1 MADLTIF
8 EKYPGSYRLDQP
20 DFSHV
25 SKCNYAKGIVTAFYA
40 ANDDDPLVVK
50 DVCDLMVGDQKF
62 EKVPIFYHPP
72 KTYADNWKLNAEPS
86 VHPYGGLPSPSAA
99 WADFWKASGSLV
111 DAQGEVVADIPEGGL
126 VFKDQAVARGAYSF
140 SVDDE
145 VAVMLQEGIAVAV
158 IGFADGIPRRP
169 FDYVE
174 VNMPPQ
180 VLDTFDPNEPIG
192 DPHCPYILQ
201 LSDTIR
207 LVTPSGPEPGTLPPT
222 GGSLGPDGFDLK
234 LLKDAKVFPDETAHP
249 TGGSS
254 ILFELNYH
262 YQCFYG
268 QPVPRGEI
276 VLNRN
281 LWNPIPDIQF
291 GPFQGY
297 FRLNSPLG
305 PSDEPPWADYLAQWL
320 VICDTHQ
327 TTQSYGGPNQPWA
340 GLWPGTL
347 EEGSLGRPDYW
358 LWLVDDPKNADNQ
371 SKTDYVMRTY
381 MIEAGPIVYLARV
394 FYQHTTPP
402 VAGGKVWYWK
412 NRISWATDGFPPPP
426 GWSGYDT
433 EAFPRLQWT
442 APMWSY
448 GSPNPLP
455 TSIDQCFPP
464 PDGYLPGIRSQETFA
479 SDYPYFVYAAP
490 SSKEILDGIEGI
502 VAASNSGVDVTA
514 AMGGS
519 QIPPVPEGFRD
530 VRGKGVGEEAGAGFL
545 IPPVGNLR
553 ELNFK
558 IAARIGT

>member
-234 LLKDAKVFPDETAHP
+234 LLKDAKVFPDEVAHP
-249 TGGSS
+249 TPGPP
-254 ILFELNYH
+254 ILLEFQYR

-268 QPVPRGEI
+268 QPAPRGDI
-276 VLNRN
+276 ILDPN
-281 LWNPIPDIQF
+281 LFNPIPDYQF
-291 GPFQGY
+291 GPFFGY
-297 FRLNSPLG
+297 MRFNAPNDPFEGS
-305 PSDEPPWADYLAQWL
+305 WVDYLAQWL
-320 VICDTHQ
+320 STCDTIQ
-327 TTQSYGGPNQPWA
+327 TTQEYGGPNQPWA
-340 GLWPGTL
+340 GLWPLG
-347 EEGSLGRPDYW
+347 LGRPFYW
-358 LWLVDDPKNADNQ
+358 LWLFDDPSNAANQ
-371 SKTDYVMRTY
+371 TTTDYVMRTY

-402 VAGGKVWYWK
+402 AHGGKVWYWK
-412 NRISWATDGFPPPP
+412 NRIAWPWSFAPRPD
-426 GWSGYDT
+426 WSGYSDIDPMT
-433 EAFPRLQWT
+433 WT
-442 APMWSY
+442 PPMWVPGY
-448 GSPNPLP
+448 CPNPTP
-455 TSIDQCFPP
+455 ANIENCIPP

-479 SDYPYFVYAAP
+479 SDNPYFVYAAP

-519 QIPPVPEGFRD
+519 QIPQVPEGFRD